1 MGMTPRAAI
10 PSHDTMAAALGFTLF
25 STPLGPCG
33 IAWGER
39 GLVGVQL
46 PEGSESD
53 TRSRLARRFGAAK
66 ECAPPPVWQRAA
78 EDIAALLRGDPKDLL
93 DLSIDDEDLPDFN
106 RQVYAI
112 ARRIQP
118 GQTRTYGEIAIELG
132 DASAARAVG
141 QALGRNPFPIVVP
154 CHRVLAAGGKLGG
167 FSARGGVVTKLR
179 LLGIE
184 GARIPEAMPGLF
196 DDEAL
201 PPPTSATAAR

>member
-1 MGMTPRAAI
+1 M
-10 PSHDTMAAALGFTLF
+10 SALGFTLF
-25 STPLGPCG
+25 ATPIGACG
-33 IAWGER
+33 IAWGEH

-46 PEGSESD
+46 PEGDEAI
-53 TRSRLARRFGAAK
+53 TRARLARRFGAAK
-66 ECAPPPVWQRAA
+66 ECAPPPTWQRAA
-78 EDIAALLRGDPKDLL
+78 DDIAALLRGEAKDLL
-93 DLSIDDEDLPDFN
+93 DLAIDDEGLPHFH

-112 ARRIQP
+112 ARRILP

-184 GARIPEAMPGLF
+184 GARVPEAMPGLF
-196 DDEAL
+196 DDEVP
-201 PPPTSATAAR
+201 PPPTFAAAAR